1 MLAMAMSNCD
11 CSRSHCGGI
20 LGRGC
25 GSGSTLLEVDEPELE
40 AFNFGL
46 HPNPA
51 NDIANVQL
59 ENALGSQ
66 LTLYS
71 PTGELILRQKTT
83 SQITRLDLTDLATA
97 IYLVEVVNTEG
108 SRATK
113 RVTVVN

>member
-1 MLAMAMSNCD
+1 MKIEVD
-11 CSRSHCGGI
+11 PGV
-20 LGRGC
+20 
-25 GSGSTLLEVDEPELE
+25 LEVDEIELE
-40 AFNFGL
+40 VFNVGL

-71 PTGELILRQKTT
+71 PTGELILSQKTI
-83 SQITRLDLTDLATA
+83 SQSTRLDLTDLATG
-97 IYLVEVVNTEG
+97 IYLVEVINKEG

-113 RVTVVN
+113 RLTVVD